1 MLWIRIGGSE
11 IVGMVRICIWIA
23 NIKLWIRIWI
33 QIRSKYYIDKHEFN
47 FQEWRKSSMSDK
59 PR

>member
-11 IVGMVRICIWIA
+11 IVRMVKICIWIA
-23 NIKLWIRIWI
+23 NIKLWI
-33 QIRSKYYIDKHEFN
+33 QVRSKYYIDKHVPVFN
-47 FQEWRKSSMSDK
+47 FQEWRKSSMRDK